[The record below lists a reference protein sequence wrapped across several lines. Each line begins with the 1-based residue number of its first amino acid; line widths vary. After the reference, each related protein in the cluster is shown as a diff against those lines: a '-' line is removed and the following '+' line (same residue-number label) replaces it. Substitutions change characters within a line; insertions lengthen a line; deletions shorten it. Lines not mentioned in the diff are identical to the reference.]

1 MVIEKISKMGNIQY
15 IGPGNT
21 LYGAPGIEKSERTLR
36 YARII
41 IGWIIIPLIL
51 IIGLIVYN
59 KKSKSNKLNRILI
72 SILIIL
78 VYIII
83 MAVIVCKYYNIF

>member
-1 MVIEKISKMGNIQY
+1 MIIEKISKMGNIQF
-15 IGPGNT
+15 IGQGNT
-21 LYGAPGIEKSERTLR
+21 LYGAPGIEESERTLR

-41 IGWIIIPLIL
+41 IGWIIILLIL

-59 KKSKSNKLNRILI
+59 KKSKWNKLNRILI

-83 MAVIVCKYYNIF
+83 MTVIVCKYYNIF